1 MNKKGVGYSTIFYGT
16 GYGNGFPDESRAI
29 AKIEESGLVKIYVEV
44 SDVGSGGESVMWQIA
59 SQALNINKDLV
70 KIINTSTN
78 LMMDSGTAAASRQT
92 YNTGNAVLSAC
103 KKLRYNINK
112 VIDKNQK
119 IETVLELKLLL
130 QIMLEKNIA
139 ILEEGYFKANTSEIY
154 KIAPFEYGIVD
165 NLGKIRTNYGETLEK
180 TVLSLNESRGKD
192 PATWDEVLLD
202 VAEVYEN
209 YTLVSTNHLQEFI
222 SFNEPYIESVTG
234 HYACAVSALLACGA
248 YYNAVDY
255 TDIAGD
261 YMDIW
266 DSTGTTVSSE
276 SGGITYGSTTIG
288 NIGPGF
294 VDFCA
299 GKNVS
304 VTQNTDYSPNYNF
317 FTNCIDRGD
326 IAVVHCGIIS
336 SDTGERAGHSMAAE
350 GYATLRAYNSGNTV
364 HTLMVFDGWGDT
376 VRYLNFDFDS
386 WTDISGSAFN
396 G

>member
-1 MNKKGVGYSTIFYGT
+1 M
-16 GYGNGFPDESRAI
+16 
-29 AKIEESGLVKIYVEV
+29 
-44 SDVGSGGESVMWQIA
+44 
-59 SQALNINKDLV
+59 
-70 KIINTSTN
+70 
-78 LMMDSGTAAASRQT
+78 
-92 YNTGNAVLSAC
+92 
-103 KKLRYNINK
+103 
-112 VIDKNQK
+112 
-119 IETVLELKLLL
+119 
-130 QIMLEKNIA
+130 
-139 ILEEGYFKANTSEIY
+139 
-154 KIAPFEYGIVD
+154 
-165 NLGKIRTNYGETLEK
+165 
-180 TVLSLNESRGKD
+180 NESRGKD

-336 SDTGERAGHSMAAE
+336 SDTPPAQRAENVYHVQWQPAKPFLPQAFSITVDYSLPAVLSFVQ
-350 GYATLRAYNSGNTV
+350 TLCTIRPS
-364 HTLMVFDGWGDT
+364 HLHFHK
-376 VRYLNFDFDS
+376 
-386 WTDISGSAFN
+386 
-396 G
+396 

>member
-1 MNKKGVGYSTIFYGT
+1 M
-16 GYGNGFPDESRAI
+16 
-29 AKIEESGLVKIYVEV
+29 
-44 SDVGSGGESVMWQIA
+44 
-59 SQALNINKDLV
+59 
-70 KIINTSTN
+70 
-78 LMMDSGTAAASRQT
+78 
-92 YNTGNAVLSAC
+92 
-103 KKLRYNINK
+103 
-112 VIDKNQK
+112 
-119 IETVLELKLLL
+119 
-130 QIMLEKNIA
+130 
-139 ILEEGYFKANTSEIY
+139 
-154 KIAPFEYGIVD
+154 
-165 NLGKIRTNYGETLEK
+165 
-180 TVLSLNESRGKD
+180 
-192 PATWDEVLLD
+192 LD

-336 SDTGERAGHSMAAE
+336 SDTGERAGHSMAVE

>member
-1 MNKKGVGYSTIFYGT
+1 MR
-16 GYGNGFPDESRAI
+16 EQ
-29 AKIEESGLVKIYVEV
+29 L
-44 SDVGSGGESVMWQIA
+44 A
-59 SQALNINKDLV
+59 SI
-70 KIINTSTN
+70 
-78 LMMDSGTAAASRQT
+78 
-92 YNTGNAVLSAC
+92 C
-103 KKLRYNINK
+103 
-112 VIDKNQK
+112 
-119 IETVLELKLLL
+119 
-130 QIMLEKNIA
+130 
-139 ILEEGYFKANTSEIY
+139 
-154 KIAPFEYGIVD
+154 
-165 NLGKIRTNYGETLEK
+165 
-180 TVLSLNESRGKD
+180 
-192 PATWDEVLLD
+192 
-202 VAEVYEN
+202 
-209 YTLVSTNHLQEFI
+209 VSTNHLQEFI

-317 FTNCIDRGD
+317 FSNCIDRGD

-364 HTLMVFDGWGDT
+364 HTLMVFDGWLFAADIDKRVIVHT
-376 VRYLNFDFDS
+376 FPKVYRIQYLNAVACPLQQL
-386 WTDISGSAFN
+386 SALD
-396 G
+396 

>member
-1 MNKKGVGYSTIFYGT
+1 M
-16 GYGNGFPDESRAI
+16 
-29 AKIEESGLVKIYVEV
+29 
-44 SDVGSGGESVMWQIA
+44 
-59 SQALNINKDLV
+59 
-70 KIINTSTN
+70 
-78 LMMDSGTAAASRQT
+78 
-92 YNTGNAVLSAC
+92 
-103 KKLRYNINK
+103 
-112 VIDKNQK
+112 
-119 IETVLELKLLL
+119 
-130 QIMLEKNIA
+130 
-139 ILEEGYFKANTSEIY
+139 
-154 KIAPFEYGIVD
+154 
-165 NLGKIRTNYGETLEK
+165 
-180 TVLSLNESRGKD
+180 NESRGKD

-317 FTNCIDRGD
+317 SL
-326 IAVVHCGIIS
+326 IALIEI
-336 SDTGERAGHSMAAE
+336 
-350 GYATLRAYNSGNTV
+350 
-364 HTLMVFDGWGDT
+364 
-376 VRYLNFDFDS
+376 
-386 WTDISGSAFN
+386 
-396 G
+396 